1 MSMRIYRSKK
11 EGVTVWRLSGVMERM
26 DAVSLMRAMKG
37 AGSRLRGCHIL
48 DFTGVVH
55 VDYHAF
61 RVLEERIPAGAVIVL
76 SGLSDYVLDIF
87 AFARRKRH
95 LTVYDG
101 WREALQHIRFDRG
114 KMLSPAVH
122 NFTGLK

>member
-1 MSMRIYRSKK
+1 MKIYRSKK
-11 EGVTVWRLSGVMERM
+11 DGVTVWRLSGVVERM
-26 DAVSLMRAMKG
+26 DAVSLVRAMKG
-37 AGSRLRGCHIL
+37 AGKRLRGCHVL
-48 DFTGVVH
+48 DFTDVVH

-61 RVLEERIPAGAVIVL
+61 RVLEERIPPGGGIVL

-95 LTVYDG
+95 LTVYNG

-114 KMLSPAVH
+114 KMLSPTAH
-122 NFTGLK
+122 NFAGFK